1 MEDAPLYLFETL
13 YDGKPLF
20 NSQVDLAQS
29 LLNNSKSGYY
39 VEDIESEDYKRELNK
54 LKAYISQLLSSTV
67 ARSLTPVFRHSI
79 GVIIAEKLANTEY
92 DFKEITSKILVSLE
106 SKNKRVAGHVGRFP
120 SHSTIEELFQGIAHS
135 EDVLVITARP
145 FDINSNNIKYSLQ
158 EFLILDFV
166 QNLANPNRPKK
177 RYRFNFPVKQTG
189 DLFWYG
195 FKKALDQQIARLF
208 YSKKNI
214 EQIYFQSLI
223 NSDLYEQLI
232 QRDEYT
238 KDLISKVSESI
249 IQYLNSNSL
258 VTVYIVDE
266 PIFSVPM
273 IILNPNKRQTLV
285 YIVIENDLNVTVV
298 NRLGLEDTV
307 LWKFLVWD
315 RIKTKF
321 SGKAHEFSLQ
331 F

>member
-1 MEDAPLYLFETL
+1 MEDAPLYLFEKL

-20 NSQVDLAQS
+20 SSQVDLAQS
-29 LLNNSKSGYY
+29 LVNNSKSGYY
-39 VEDIESEDYKRELNK
+39 VEVSESEDYKRELNK
-54 LKAYISQLLSSTV
+54 LKTYISQLLSSTV
-67 ARSLTPVFRHSI
+67 ARSLTPVFKHSI
-79 GVIIAEKLANTEY
+79 GVVVAEKLANTDY
-92 DFKEITSKILVSLE
+92 DFKEITSKIIVSLE
-106 SKNKRVAGHVGRFP
+106 NKNRRVAGQAGKFS
-120 SHSTIEELFQGIAHS
+120 SHSTIEDLFQGIAHS

-145 FDINSNNIKYSLQ
+145 FDITSNNIKYSLQ

-166 QNLANPNRPKK
+166 QNLANPDHPKK

-195 FKKALDQQIARLF
+195 FKKALDHQIVRLF
-208 YSKKNI
+208 YAKKNI
-214 EQIYFQSLI
+214 EQVYFQSLI
-223 NSDLYEQLI
+223 STDLYEQLT
-232 QRDEYT
+232 QTNEYS

-249 IQYLNSNSL
+249 IRYLNINLL
-258 VTVYIVDE
+258 VSVFIVDE
-266 PIFSVPM
+266 PIFAVPM
-273 IILNPNKRQTLV
+273 IVLNPNKRQTSA
-285 YIVIENDLNVTVV
+285 YIVIENELNETVV

-321 SGKAHEFSLQ
+321 SGKPLEFNLQ

>member
-1 MEDAPLYLFETL
+1 MEDASLFLFETL
-13 YDGKPLF
+13 YNGKPLF
-20 NSQVDLAQS
+20 SSQVDLAQS

-39 VEDIESEDYKRELNK
+39 IADIDGEDYKRELNR

-67 ARSLTPVFRHSI
+67 ARSLTPVFKHSI
-79 GVIIAEKLANTEY
+79 GVVIAERMANTGD
-92 DFKEITSKILVSLE
+92 DFNEIISKILLSLE
-106 SKNKRVAGHVGRFP
+106 NKNKRVAGQVGRFS

-135 EDVLVITARP
+135 DDVLVITARP
-145 FDINSNNIKYSLQ
+145 FDITSNNIKYSLQ

-166 QNLANPNRPKK
+166 QNLANPDRSKK
-177 RYRFNFPVKQTG
+177 RYRFNFPAKQTG

-195 FKKALDQQIARLF
+195 FRKALDHQIVRLF

-214 EQIYFQSLI
+214 EQVYFQSMI
-223 NSDLYEQLI
+223 NSNLYEELTQTA
-232 QRDEYT
+232 EYT

-249 IQYLNSNSL
+249 IKYLNSNSL
-258 VTVYIVDE
+258 VCVYIVDE

-273 IILNPNKRQTLV
+273 IILNPNKRQTLA
-285 YIVIENDLNVTVV
+285 YIVIENEINATVV

-321 SGKAHEFSLQ
+321 SGKALEFGPQL
-331 F
+331 